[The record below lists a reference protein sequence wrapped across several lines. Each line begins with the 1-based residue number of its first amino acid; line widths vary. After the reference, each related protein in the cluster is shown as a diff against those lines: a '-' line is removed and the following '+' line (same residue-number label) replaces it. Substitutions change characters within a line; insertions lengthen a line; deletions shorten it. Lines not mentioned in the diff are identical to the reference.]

1 MALALGARV
10 TLVTNLPPGYD
21 VEALDGLDLCT
32 AVAPACRYAN
42 SYSAAGRTQLLLDP
56 GQPLE
61 AALASA
67 PARCDILVVAPAYH
81 ELAAFPCIAAPI
93 TAVALQGLLR
103 DTQGQRVVP
112 HRDPWAQVEAF
123 LRPGVFA
130 FFSEEDTPEP
140 EDLARR
146 GAVAGATVLLTRGPA
161 GAEMYAAG
169 GTRHFAAIPACA
181 TDPTGAGDCFSA
193 AFLVRYAETG
203 DIGQAGRFGAAA
215 GALAVEGTGLAGI
228 PTREALEA
236 RLRKAAA

>member
-1 MALALGARV
+1 MAFALGARV

-21 VEALDGLDLCT
+21 AEALHGLELCT

-61 AALASA
+61 AALAQA
-67 PARCDILVVAPAYH
+67 PGRCDILVVAPAYH
-81 ELAAFPCIAAPI
+81 ELAVFPCIAAPI
-93 TAVALQGLLR
+93 AAAALQGLLR
-103 DTQGQRVVP
+103 DTEGQRVVP
-112 HRDPWAQVEAF
+112 HRDPWAQVGPF

-140 EDLARR
+140 GELAQR
-146 GAVAGATVLLTRGPA
+146 GAAAGVTVLLTRGPA

-169 GTRHFAAIPACA
+169 GTRHVAAVPASV

-203 DIGQAGRFGAAA
+203 DLDEAGRFAAAA
-215 GALAVEGTGLAGI
+215 GSLAVEATGLAGI
-228 PTREALEA
+228 PTREALEG
-236 RLRKAAA
+236 RLRKVAA